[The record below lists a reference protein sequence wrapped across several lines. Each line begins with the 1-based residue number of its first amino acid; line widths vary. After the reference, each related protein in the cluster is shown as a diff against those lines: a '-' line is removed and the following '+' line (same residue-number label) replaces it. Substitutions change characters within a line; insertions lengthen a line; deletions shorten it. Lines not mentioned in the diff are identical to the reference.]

1 MSPCPMQSLKVVDRL
16 FGAILRGEKTHTIRW
31 REPRIVPGPMTYV
44 CNGNPS
50 RTVVVMVTRCTDVP
64 LSAAAAQVGKQDVWP
79 DAVLLAGMREHYPQI
94 ALHDLVQVVEHL
106 SPAETRAALAGQ

>member
-79 DAVLLAGMREHYPQI
+79 DAVLLAGMREHYPAI
-94 ALHDLVQVVEHL
+94 ELTEIVQVIEHEPCADL
-106 SPAETRAALAGQ
+106 HASR